1 MLKKI
6 KRDLSQAE
14 QLFEI
19 FVEGRPVDFILAH
32 EAAEKM
38 GEKFMRQ
45 LVAGMKLIKPEV
57 SEAIGEFTGTR

>member
-1 MLKKI
+1 VSTIIVL
-6 KRDLSQAE
+6 
-14 QLFEI
+14 
-19 FVEGRPVDFILAH
+19 